1 MTEPTP
7 DAQASSAVPG
17 VPAPL
22 SEERVTWRD
31 VFGLGGT
38 TDERVHL
45 ISVVR
50 VMRRNFLSW
59 RRFYR
64 ASLVSAL
71 GDPLLFLFGIG
82 WGLGRYVG
90 DIDGVPYAQFVASGI
105 LASSVM
111 NVATFETTF
120 STFARMREQRTYE
133 AIRATPVSLTEIMG
147 GDILWASCKCLLT
160 ATVMTLVL
168 FAAGML
174 RSPWAAALPLAG
186 FLVGIPFGAI
196 GMCVTSRAQSWDYF
210 TYYFTFGISLMFYF
224 SGIFYP
230 LAGLPR
236 VLQLIAWALPLAHGV
251 AITRALALGILGPML
266 LVHVAVLALYFAVT
280 FRFAVRWMHRRLIT

>member
-1 MTEPTP
+1 MANPT
-7 DAQASSAVPG
+7 AIAARSG
-17 VPAPL
+17 
-22 SEERVTWRD
+22 WRD
-31 VFGLGGT
+31 PRLDRAF
-38 TDERVHL
+38 DPM
-45 ISVVR
+45 SMVR

-64 ASLVSAL
+64 ASLVSSL

-160 ATVMTLVL
+160 ATAMTLVL
-168 FAAGML
+168 FAAGLL

-230 LAGLPR
+230 LGGLPR
-236 VLQLIAWALPLAHGV
+236 ALQAIAWCLPLAHGV
-251 AITRALALGILGPML
+251 AITRALALGTLGPML

-280 FRFAVRWMHRRLIT
+280 FRFAVRWMHKRLIT

>member
-1 MTEPTP
+1 MGT
-7 DAQASSAVPG
+7 
-17 VPAPL
+17 
-22 SEERVTWRD
+22 RD
-31 VFGLGGT
+31 LFGLGGT

-45 ISVVR
+45 ASVVR

-90 DIDGVPYAQFVASGI
+90 EIEGVPYAQFVAAGI
-105 LASSVM
+105 VASSVM

-168 FAAGML
+168 WLAGLL
-174 RSPWAAALPLAG
+174 RSPFALGLPVAG
-186 FLVGIPFGAI
+186 FLIGVPFGAI

-210 TYYFTFGISLMFYF
+210 TYYFTFGVSLMFYF
-224 SGIFYP
+224 SGIFFP
-230 LAGLPR
+230 LASMPGA
-236 VLQLIAWALPLAHGV
+236 LQAVAWCLPLAHGV
-251 AITRALALGILGPML
+251 AITRALALGTVGPMML
-266 LVHVAVLALYFAVT
+266 LHAAVLVLYFVVT
-280 FRFAVRWMHRRLIT
+280 FRLAVRWMHRRLVT

>member
-1 MTEPTP
+1 MTDGEITA
-7 DAQASSAVPG
+7 DATGPR
-17 VPAPL
+17 
-22 SEERVTWRD
+22 EWRD
-31 VFGLGGT
+31 RFGLGGT
-38 TDERVHL
+38 TDERIHL
-45 ISVVR
+45 ASVVR

-82 WGLGRYVG
+82 WGLGRFVG
-90 DIDGVPYAQFVASGI
+90 ELEGVPYAQYVASGI
-105 LASSVM
+105 VASSVM

-147 GDILWASCKCLLT
+147 GDVLWASCKCLLT

-168 FAAGML
+168 FLAGL
-174 RSPWAAALPLAG
+174 LPSATAAALPLAG
-186 FLVGIPFGAI
+186 FLIGVPFGAV

-210 TYYFTFGISLMFYF
+210 TYYFTFGVSLMFYF
-224 SGIFYP
+224 SGIFFP
-230 LAGLPR
+230 LASMPGA
-236 VLQLIAWALPLAHGV
+236 LQAVAWCMPLAHGV
-251 AITRALALGILGPML
+251 AITRALALGTVGPML
-266 LVHVAVLALYFAVT
+266 ALHALVLTLYAVLA
-280 FRFAVRWMHRRLIT
+280 FRLAVRWMHRRLIN

>member
-1 MTEPTP
+1 VAT
-7 DAQASSAVPG
+7 
-17 VPAPL
+17 
-22 SEERVTWRD
+22 RD
-31 VFGLGGT
+31 LFGLGGT

-45 ISVVR
+45 AAVVR
-50 VMRRNFLSW
+50 VMQRNFLSW

-90 DIDGVPYAQFVASGI
+90 DIEGVPYAQFVASGI
-105 LASSVM
+105 VASSVM

-147 GDILWASCKCLLT
+147 GDVLWASCKCLLT

-168 FAAGML
+168 WLAGL
-174 RSPWAAALPLAG
+174 LASPYALALPLAG
-186 FLVGIPFGAI
+186 FLIGVPFGAI
-196 GMCVTSRAQSWDYF
+196 GMLVTSRAQSWDYF
-210 TYYFTFGISLMFYF
+210 TYYFTFGVSLMFYF
-224 SGIFYP
+224 SGIFFP
-230 LAGLPR
+230 LSSMPG
-236 VLQLIAWALPLAHGV
+236 VLQAIAWCLPLSHAV
-251 AITRALALGILGPML
+251 AITRALALGTIGPML
-266 LVHVAVLALYFAVT
+266 LAHAVVLTLYFAVT
-280 FRFAVRWMHRRLIT
+280 FRLAVRGMHRRLVT

>member
-1 MTEPTP
+1 MI
-7 DAQASSAVPG
+7 DADGTGSGSV
-17 VPAPL
+17 VSRL
-22 SEERVTWRD
+22 LRD
-31 VFGLGGT
+31 PFGLGGA
-38 TDERVHL
+38 TDERIHL
-45 ISVVR
+45 ASVVR

-59 RRFYR
+59 KRFYR
-64 ASLVSAL
+64 SSLVSAL

-82 WGLGRYVG
+82 WGLGRFVG

-105 LASSVM
+105 VASSVM

-147 GDILWASCKCLLT
+147 GDVLWACCKCLLT

-168 FAAGML
+168 WIAGLL

-186 FLVGIPFGAI
+186 FLVGVPFGAI

-210 TYYFTFGISLMFYF
+210 TYYFTFGVSLMFYF
-224 SGIFYP
+224 SGIFFP
-230 LAGLPR
+230 LSSMPGA
-236 VLQLIAWALPLAHGV
+236 LQAIAWCLPLAHGV
-251 AITRALALGILGPML
+251 AITRALALGTLGPML
-266 LVHVAVLALYFAVT
+266 LVHAAVLLLYCVVS
-280 FRFAVRWMHRRLIT
+280 FRLAVRWMHRRLVA

>member
-1 MTEPTP
+1 MDEHDP
-7 DAQASSAVPG
+7 
-17 VPAPL
+17 
-22 SEERVTWRD
+22 
-31 VFGLGGT
+31 FGLGGT

-45 ISVVR
+45 ASVVR

-90 DIDGVPYAQFVASGI
+90 DIEGVPYAQFVASGI
-105 LASSVM
+105 VASSVM

-147 GDILWASCKCLLT
+147 GDVLWASCKCLLT

-168 FAAGML
+168 WLAGL
-174 RSPWAAALPLAG
+174 VRSPLALGLPLAG
-186 FLVGIPFGAI
+186 FLIGVPFGAI

-210 TYYFTFGISLMFYF
+210 TYYFTFGVSLMFYF
-224 SGIFYP
+224 SGIFFP
-230 LAGLPR
+230 LGSMPG
-236 VLQLIAWALPLAHGV
+236 VLQAVAWCLPLAHGV
-251 AITRALALGILGPML
+251 AITRALALGTLDPML
-266 LVHVAVLALYFAVT
+266 LVHAAVLALYFAVS
-280 FRFAVRWMHRRLIT
+280 FRFAVRWMHRRLVT